1 MWCAFICVYDLLTG
15 RPAKICDHFWMKKT
29 KFIRHTHQI
38 IKIYCFLYSSLMI
51 SVYTSYLTPYL
62 GARTHTVSVCP
73 FDFPPLLLSK
83 KQTTTNKWSNGQFIF
98 FIIANYCDFY
108 TYKTNNKNYKLRLF
122 NWLHH
127 ITIYE
132 KNMMLCRTK
141 CSHHFSL
148 SCCFVS
154 LHLEIQERTKKTPT
168 KCSSANNNNDKIKIE
183 YSVIIAHHLFMC
195 TLTISNLNRCRHR
208 RRSMCS
214 IKFCNCTCTFSNW
227 HQILILALYGFSH
240 CFVCRFALKM
250 GNGVIFSQLIR
261 FRFPHDVYVCV
272 TLSI

>member
-1 MWCAFICVYDLLTG
+1 MTSNGFAVSIVFLLLLFLLLFLKNSEIYVWCAFICVYDLLTG
-15 RPAKICDHFWMKKT
+15 RPAKIRDHFWMKKT

-62 GARTHTVSVCP
+62 GARAHTVSVCP
-73 FDFPPLLLSK
+73 FDFRPLLLSK

-108 TYKTNNKNYKLRLF
+108 TYKTNNKNHKLSLF
-122 NWLHH
+122 NWHHH

-148 SCCFVS
+148 SCCLVS
-154 LHLEIQERTKKTPT
+154 LHLKIQERTKKKHPPNARAPT
-168 KCSSANNNNDKIKIE
+168 
-183 YSVIIAHHLFMC
+183 
-195 TLTISNLNRCRHR
+195 TTT
-208 RRSMCS
+208 
-214 IKFCNCTCTFSNW
+214 KF
-227 HQILILALYGFSH
+227 
-240 CFVCRFALKM
+240 
-250 GNGVIFSQLIR
+250 
-261 FRFPHDVYVCV
+261 
-272 TLSI
+272 